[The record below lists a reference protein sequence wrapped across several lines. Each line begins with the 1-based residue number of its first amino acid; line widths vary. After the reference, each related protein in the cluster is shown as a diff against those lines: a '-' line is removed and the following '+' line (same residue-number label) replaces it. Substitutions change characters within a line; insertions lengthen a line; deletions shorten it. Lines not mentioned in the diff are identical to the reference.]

1 MEIADIAFST
11 VLLLGLAVIFASSKF
26 MKNIHVCIL
35 LILIELCIDY
45 KRQGVEKGSGSKGDR
60 GSYRKLIEMNEKI
73 PFQGKELLLISQ
85 YRFAVCCFTNVSP
98 LSSQGTIY
106 Q

>member
-26 MKNIHVCIL
+26 MKNLHVCIL
-35 LILIELCIDY
+35 LNLIELCIDY

-60 GSYRKLIEMNEKI
+60 GS
-73 PFQGKELLLISQ
+73 LLK
-85 YRFAVCCFTNVSP
+85 AH
-98 LSSQGTIY
+98 
-106 Q
+106 